1 MYNRISDSSTRASWA
16 DEPSQSMD
24 SDSFTETLADLA
36 LRRNLPS
43 GELPDKMGC
52 CASKSNASD
61 PGNPPAGPSTSVPA
75 RPSTSVLEYRT
86 AELADANQRG
96 ICVGLAAGWLS
107 NLHNS
112 PRSRMNAL
120 VPGSQGHHSAAQWQE
135 RYMDVRSS
143 SRSEGAESSQ
153 ANLEAK
159 TTMLREVGLD
169 PSKKENVYTFD
180 GPDSISPML
189 KKISKSGANH
199 LLSLRFTN
207 GQRHSIAT
215 SASDGRITLFDPNY
229 GEFVV
234 QPDQT
239 GSFFQSLANRYRN
252 PNGLELSTVTTQK
265 MN

>member
-1 MYNRISDSSTRASWA
+1 
-16 DEPSQSMD
+16 
-24 SDSFTETLADLA
+24 
-36 LRRNLPS
+36 
-43 GELPDKMGC
+43 
-52 CASKSNASD
+52 
-61 PGNPPAGPSTSVPA
+61 
-75 RPSTSVLEYRT
+75 
-86 AELADANQRG
+86 
-96 ICVGLAAGWLS
+96 
-107 NLHNS
+107 
-112 PRSRMNAL
+112 
-120 VPGSQGHHSAAQWQE
+120 
-135 RYMDVRSS
+135 MDVRSS

-169 PSKKENVYTFD
+169 PSKKENVYTFG